1 MSSSVV
7 KFIHNNKIME
17 VQDVDPNE
25 TLLNYIREKLNKTGT
40 KEGCAEGGCGACT
53 VVLGYLKNN
62 KIFYQSV
69 NACIVFLPTIHGK
82 QLILVEDLVGKDG
95 SLHPV
100 QKSMVNFHGS
110 QCGFCTPGFV
120 MSLFSMYKNFS
131 SFNKKII
138 KNSIA
143 GNLCRCTGYQPI
155 INAAKSLN
163 NKNKIDQFYQ
173 TKNETIKLL
182 KIINKKN
189 NSLTINRID
198 KKYFAPQTI
207 NELKIL
213 LKKYPKSKILSGG
226 TDLSLIVTKE
236 RKTIN
241 SIIYIN
247 SIKELNY
254 IKKNKKYIEIGATT
268 PLIEFESEI
277 IKHYPDFKDILERY
291 GSVQIRNVAT
301 IAGNIAT
308 ASPIGDTLPLLLA
321 LNAKIVIS
329 NSKNDKILYLK
340 DFFINYRKTK
350 LKNGQFIK
358 LIKIPL
364 LQNNIFKAYK
374 ISKRI
379 DDDISAVCASFNL
392 NIKNNIIVSIS
403 IAYGGMAAI
412 PKKALQ
418 CEKSLLNKDL
428 SEKNINIAQKF
439 LEKDFN
445 PIDDMRAS
453 SQYRMKIAKNLLF
466 KCFQEIKNNKLI
478 RINV

>member
-17 VQDVDPNE
+17 IQDVDPNK

-138 KNSIA
+138 KSSIA

-163 NKNKIDQFYQ
+163 NKNTVDQFYQ

>member
-1 MSSSVV
+1 MTSKKV
-7 KFIHNNKIME
+7 KYVRNNKIME
-17 VQDVDPNE
+17 IRDVDPNE

-120 MSLFSMYKNFS
+120 MSLFSMYKNFP

-163 NKNKIDQFYQ
+163 NKNTVDQFYQ

-340 DFFINYRKTK
+340 DFFLNYRKTK